1 MGGRRSTGQALV
13 DGLLAHGV
21 DTVFGLPGVQTYPLF
36 DALGE
41 RSAEITLVGA
51 RHEQACAYMALGY
64 AQSSGKVGVCTVV
77 PGPGILNAA
86 AGLLTAAGTGTPVVC
101 LTSDVPTAYAGRG
114 MGHLHEMPD
123 QLATVRSFVKW
134 AETIRHP
141 AQAPALLAEAFAQA
155 VSGRP
160 GPVVLQAP
168 WDVLGAVAEVPA
180 PRVRPPDPPP
190 PVDGPAVRAA
200 ADLLAGARNPMIMIG
215 GGARPAGAEVRSLA
229 ELLGAPVVAQRGGRG
244 VLRDDDPYAFTGAA
258 GFERWADTDVLLM
271 LGTRGE
277 LTWFR
282 WPARTPGPRLLSVD
296 LDPRQHVWRDPAV
309 ALTADARDAAAALVG
324 LLRDRNAGDRYE
336 DDRGER
342 RPDSGD
348 RAAGERETAGPRT
361 SRAAEF
367 AEIKRRFRAEVA
379 SRLRPHADYLAAIR
393 AALPEDGYF
402 VEEISQVGFAS
413 LFAFPVYAPRHFVT
427 AGHQGTLGFGFPT
440 ALGVKAAHRDRP
452 VVSVTGDGGFL
463 FGAAE
468 LATAVQHGLGVVT
481 VVFDNSA
488 YGNVKADQDRLFGRD
503 VGSVLRN
510 PDFVALAQAFGA
522 DGVRVESPGDLRD
535 VVAGALAT
543 GRPTVVH
550 VPMPLDPAVTP
561 WTYLTPVTGP
571 A

>member
-1 MGGRRSTGQALV
+1 MGGRRTTGQALV

-21 DTVFGLPGVQTYPLF
+21 DTVFGLPGVQTYALF

-64 AQSSGKVGVCTVV
+64 AQSSGRPGVCTVV
-77 PGPGILNAA
+77 PGPGVLNAA

-123 QLATVRSFVKW
+123 QLATLRSFVKW

-141 AQAPALLAEAFAQA
+141 AQAPGLLAEAFARA
-155 VSGRP
+155 ASGRP
-160 GPVVLQAP
+160 GPVVLAAP
-168 WDVLGAVAEVPA
+168 WDVLGAAAEVPA
-180 PRVRPPDPPP
+180 PRVQPPDPPP
-190 PVDGPAVRAA
+190 PVDEAAVRAA
-200 ADLLAGARNPMIMIG
+200 ADLLAAARNPMIMIG
-215 GGARPAGAEVRSLA
+215 SGARHAGAEVRALA
-229 ELLGAPVVAQRGGRG
+229 ALLGAPVVAQRGDRG

-258 GFERWADTDVLLM
+258 GFAHWAGTDVLLM

-282 WPARTPGPRLLSVD
+282 WPVRSPGPRLVSID
-296 LDPRQHVWRDPAV
+296 IDPRQHVWRDPAV
-309 ALTADARDAAAALVG
+309 AVTADARDAAAALVG
-324 LLRDRNAGDRYE
+324 LLRDRSSSGRDARGRPVGDRDGPE
-336 DDRGER
+336 ATMVEL
-342 RPDSGD
+342 RP
-348 RAAGERETAGPRT
+348 

-367 AEIKRRFRAEVA
+367 AAVKSRFQADVA

-468 LATAVQHGLGVVT
+468 LATAVQYGLGVVT
-481 VVFDNSA
+481 VVFDNGA
-488 YGNVKADQDRLFGRD
+488 YGNVKADQDRLFGREA
-503 VGSVLRN
+503 GSVLRN
-510 PDFVALAQAFGA
+510 PDFVALARAFGA
-522 DGVRVESPGDLRD
+522 DGARAESPGDL
-535 VVAGALAT
+535 GAVLATALST
-543 GRPTVVH
+543 GRPTVIH

-561 WTYLTPVTGP
+561 WTYLTPAVDR
-571 A
+571 

>member
-1 MGGRRSTGQALV
+1 MGERRTTGQALV
-13 DGLLAHGV
+13 DGLLAHSV
-21 DTVFGLPGVQTYPLF
+21 DTVFGLPGVQTYALF

-41 RSAEITLVGA
+41 RSAEITLVSA

-64 AQSSGKVGVCTVV
+64 AQSSGRTGVCTVV

-101 LTSDVPTAYAGRG
+101 LTSDVPTAYAGKG

-134 AETIRHP
+134 AETVRHP
-141 AQAPALLAEAFAQA
+141 AQAPALLAEAFARA
-155 VSGRP
+155 ASGRP
-160 GPVVLQAP
+160 GPVVLQTP
-168 WDVLGAVAEVPA
+168 WDILGMVAEVPA
-180 PRVRPPDPPP
+180 PRVQPPEPPP
-190 PVDGPAVRAA
+190 PVDEPAVRAA
-200 ADLLAGARNPMIMIG
+200 ADLLAEARNPMIMIG
-215 GGARPAGAEVRSLA
+215 SGARHAGAEIRALA

-258 GFERWADTDVLLM
+258 GFARWADTDVLLM

-282 WPARTPGPRLLSVD
+282 WPERTPGPRLVSID
-296 LDPRQHVWRDPAV
+296 IDPRQHVWRAPAV
-309 ALTADARDAAAALVG
+309 AVPAAARDAAAALVR
-324 LLRDRNAGDRYE
+324 LLRDAGDQAPRGA
-336 DDRGER
+336 DPGER
-342 RPDSGD
+342 QAENP
-348 RAAGERETAGPRT
+348 ATAGPRA
-361 SRAAEF
+361 SRAAQF
-367 AEIKRRFRAEVA
+367 AAVKARFRADVA

-488 YGNVKADQDRLFGRD
+488 YGNVKADQDRLFGRE

-522 DGVRVESPGDLRD
+522 DGLRVESPDGLRD

-561 WTYLTPVTGP
+561 WTYLTPVAGP
-571 A
+571 D